1 MLKNQKRKVGIA
13 VLSALTLGCAV
24 TAGVLA
30 DNNATQVNADAPTTF
45 AMVDGASVRLDTEQ
59 YGLRFSAEIGSA
71 YTETANISYHM
82 MIIPVKWIEKYGL
95 SGTDFNGDY
104 MTTLQSALKAEAE
117 AGKGLGEDGKTQR
130 TIATVDCTPKYIEKA
145 TAYYKANTWYISGS
159 LTSIKYGNL
168 NGDFFGL
175 AYTLDNKGTVEDA
188 SDDSYT
194 YATFVAGENER
205 NAVYVAS
212 AAYQSGEFLQG
223 SAEQSILFKLVNQG
237 LHSANGD
244 DESAKDTTYAFNPG
258 LESKKYILKGD
269 QYQLT
274 VSGIPAKA
282 KLKAVWTSVDPSVAT
297 VDENGLVTAGD
308 KAGSTSVSCD
318 VFGKKISCLIEVG
331 DRQTETKELGDYV
344 LNSTSFSERDFEQA
358 GIVGE
363 VSGVTIGKTALE
375 CTAYSYAE
383 GKLTIPY
390 ETIKS
395 YFGENVTIKV
405 ETAEKDYVYTA
416 NIITLLVTEASQFV
430 KDSASGLNALQSILY
445 TKALKPNQENQYYVT
460 YTGYFV
466 LGNDINFGNSTL
478 ISDYAMVGGSG
489 LDGTF
494 DGRGHTISNVALG
507 NYSSILCET
516 TKNAVVKDVNFEN
529 LQQTS
534 MGSGVG
540 GYFVGGTWTNV
551 NVSGYISNTDCGGLL
566 GSGVFGK
573 LTLNNCTFVVKADE
587 KLSAKNYIVISGANN
602 LILNNVTVYTNQPAE
617 KVFNNDSLKN
627 AVVSTTWGTDTAKV
641 GQDYVLELGNVT
653 KILWDGEDITSDCT
667 MSASSVTIPAEK
679 ITAGLHDVKAIG
691 DTAAFLTVT
700 AEYDVEKKTE
710 TIDFSHYITTG
721 SIDETTGKVLNGTY
735 AKQAFEY
742 PIEGEP
748 VAATINGL
756 SANDYLMDNVFVIP
770 ADKIADY
777 YGETVVVISTSKYKY
792 TLNVTFATLVI
803 TDAYQLVNNN
813 TEVAASLMQLT
824 GGLKDGVYTGYFVLG
839 NNIDFE
845 SKAVSL
851 KDYQNPSKG
860 FSKGT
865 FDGREY
871 TISNLKIGSGSF
883 FGGVLE
889 TSTIKNVRFE
899 NLRTEKSAGVCG
911 YFFGGVWQNV
921 YISATLGDLAWGALL
936 GANPWR
942 NFDLIDCTFVIQA
955 EETALGQDKGVLFT
969 GDPTYK
975 NLIKLSN
982 VTIITNHTKNPTNTV
997 TGDTPGTTCESFTNV
1012 TVVTGATFSEVAVAS
1027 GNAYTAEVAGVTAVL
1042 LNGKDVTGACKTAT
1056 GVNVPS
1062 DKLTAGKHQ
1071 LVIVTTTDSESGES
1085 VTTATVVTIT
1095 VS

>member
-1 MLKNQKRKVGIA
+1 
-13 VLSALTLGCAV
+13 
-24 TAGVLA
+24 
-30 DNNATQVNADAPTTF
+30 
-45 AMVDGASVRLDTEQ
+45 
-59 YGLRFSAEIGSA
+59 
-71 YTETANISYHM
+71 M

-145 TAYYKANTWYISGS
+145 SAYYKANTWYISGS

-212 AAYQSGEFLQG
+212 AAYQSGEFLQD

-269 QYQLT
+269 RYQLT

-331 DRQTETKELGDYV
+331 DRKTETKELGDYV

-358 GIVGE
+358 GIVGA
-363 VSGVTIGKTALE
+363 VSGVTIGKTVLE
-375 CTAYSYAE
+375 STAYSYAE

-466 LGNDINFGNSTL
+466 LGNDIDFGNSTL

-489 LDGTF
+489 LD
-494 DGRGHTISNVALG
+494 
-507 NYSSILCET
+507 
-516 TKNAVVKDVNFEN
+516 
-529 LQQTS
+529 
-534 MGSGVG
+534 
-540 GYFVGGTWTNV
+540 
-551 NVSGYISNTDCGGLL
+551 
-566 GSGVFGK
+566 
-573 LTLNNCTFVVKADE
+573 
-587 KLSAKNYIVISGANN
+587 
-602 LILNNVTVYTNQPAE
+602 
-617 KVFNNDSLKN
+617 
-627 AVVSTTWGTDTAKV
+627 
-641 GQDYVLELGNVT
+641 
-653 KILWDGEDITSDCT
+653 
-667 MSASSVTIPAEK
+667 
-679 ITAGLHDVKAIG
+679 
-691 DTAAFLTVT
+691 
-700 AEYDVEKKTE
+700 
-710 TIDFSHYITTG
+710 
-721 SIDETTGKVLNGTY
+721 
-735 AKQAFEY
+735 
-742 PIEGEP
+742 
-748 VAATINGL
+748 
-756 SANDYLMDNVFVIP
+756 
-770 ADKIADY
+770 
-777 YGETVVVISTSKYKY
+777 
-792 TLNVTFATLVI
+792 
-803 TDAYQLVNNN
+803 
-813 TEVAASLMQLT
+813 
-824 GGLKDGVYTGYFVLG
+824 
-839 NNIDFE
+839 
-845 SKAVSL
+845 
-851 KDYQNPSKG
+851 
-860 FSKGT
+860 GT